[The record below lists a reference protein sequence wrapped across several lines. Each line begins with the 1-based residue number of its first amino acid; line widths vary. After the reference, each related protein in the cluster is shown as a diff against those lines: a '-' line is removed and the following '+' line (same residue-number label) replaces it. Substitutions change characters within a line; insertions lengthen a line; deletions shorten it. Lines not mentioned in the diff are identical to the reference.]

1 MPAQQVMGENTSDVL
16 LGFGKAAIV
25 MQGSWM
31 VAAFGDNEY
40 TAANCDVAVLPKS
53 GDGTRVS
60 IYNGLGWAA
69 DANGSHTEE
78 AWKLLEYLGSEEA
91 QKRQAELGVTMS
103 AYKGTSDTWV
113 SCAPEFHLQA
123 LLDMSENMVI
133 RPYSRNTKVWEDY
146 SQETMVKAYT
156 GEMTMDE
163 VCEDIAAFMNQQL
176 AEE

>member
-1 MPAQQVMGENTSDVL
+1 
-16 LGFGKAAIV
+16 

-31 VAAFGDNEY
+31 VAAFRDNEY

-91 QKRQAELGVTMS
+91 QKRQAELGVTMRS
-103 AYKGTSDTWV
+103 EEHTS
-113 SCAPEFHLQA
+113 ELQ
-123 LLDMSENMVI
+123 
-133 RPYSRNTKVWEDY
+133 
-146 SQETMVKAYT
+146 SQR
-156 GEMTMDE
+156 
-163 VCEDIAAFMNQQL
+163 
-176 AEE
+176 